1 MNRVFRTIAIGTVI
15 LSAALLSFWGLRR
28 MLASGVQERLRGSEP
43 FGIRLTVTEGKETLA
58 LAQLVIFPDK
68 NQALLAFINTDA
80 RFSQTGDPVARLSPA
95 SGDRFERFTGV
106 STDYSVQVSRTDLA
120 RLIDVAGGIPFFLE
134 EPVFFKDALF
144 QYPQGLELF
153 SGAQLLEYAFG
164 GLITKDKDV
173 IFSSVD
179 RVYRTESAV
188 LSMVWRLE
196 RLRAAFAQTQ
206 MVEFAV
212 SLLRTDLKPVELSA
226 LLTFLT
232 DDAFTAVLEV
242 PLETGPKRTRDNPD
256 FLVKEDSAR
265 KLFGEFKDRLSGGT
279 LRRETYPVDLLNG
292 TERKGLANR
301 VKHLLKDQGPLVLAV
316 SNYEPKP
323 VEHSLVLDRI
333 GNTFGAASFAR
344 KTGVKKERVFFLR
357 RSAQVN
363 LSLLIGND
371 FAMQQI
377 EL

>member
-1 MNRVFRTIAIGTVI
+1 MNRVFRTIAIGTLLV
-15 LSAALLSFWGLRR
+15 SAAFLGFWGLRR
-28 MLASGVQERLRGSEP
+28 VLASGVQERLRGQSP
-43 FGIRLTVTEGKETLA
+43 FGIRLSVTEGKETLV

-68 NQALLAFINTDA
+68 NQALAVFANPDA
-80 RFSQTGDPVARLSPA
+80 RLSPTGDPVAKMSPS
-95 SGDRFERFTGV
+95 SGDRFERYTGV
-106 STDYSVQVSRTDLA
+106 ATDYSLQISRADLA
-120 RLIDVAGGIPFFLE
+120 RLIDVAGGLPFFLE
-134 EPVFFKDALF
+134 EPVFFKEALF

-153 SGAQLLEYAFG
+153 SGERALEYAFG
-164 GLITKDKDV
+164 TLVTKEKDV
-173 IFSSVD
+173 VFSSVD
-179 RVYRTESAV
+179 RVYRTESIA
-188 LSMVWRLE
+188 LSLIWRLQ
-196 RLRAAFAQTQ
+196 RLRSSFAPTKTA
-206 MVEFAV
+206 VFAL

-232 DDAFTAVLEV
+232 DDAFSAVLEI
-242 PLETGPKRTRDNPD
+242 PLETGPKRTRENPD
-256 FLVKEDSAR
+256 FIVKEDSAR
-265 KLFGEFKDRLSGGT
+265 KLFGEFRDRLSGGT

-301 VKHLLKDQGPLVLAV
+301 VKYLLKDQGPLVLAV
-316 SNYEPKP
+316 ANYEPKP
-323 VEHSLVLDRI
+323 VEHSLILDRV

-357 RSAQVN
+357 RAAQVN